1 LVVAF
6 LCIAGREMKRN
17 TKCFKYNSSKMQRAT
32 FCGSANQIAWVFVSQ
47 KDKEGMNQE
56 LLISCIEVRRELSN
70 YIDDEITP
78 ELRSRLEE
86 HVATCSGCK
95 AIYDGMRN
103 ILTLVTATELIELPR
118 GFSARLY
125 RMLRQADSN

>member
-1 LVVAF
+1 MFQRCVAISKNAARNF
-6 LCIAGREMKRN
+6 LRICESDRVDIRVAER
-17 TKCFKYNSSKMQRAT
+17 Q
-32 FCGSANQIAWVFVSQ
+32 
-47 KDKEGMNQE
+47 EGMNQE
-56 LLISCIEVRRELSN
+56 LLITCIEVRRELSN

-125 RMLRQADSN
+125 RMLHQADSN

>member
-1 LVVAF
+1 MFQRCVAISKNAARNF
-6 LCIAGREMKRN
+6 LRICESDHVDIRVAER
-17 TKCFKYNSSKMQRAT
+17 Q
-32 FCGSANQIAWVFVSQ
+32 
-47 KDKEGMNQE
+47 EGMNQE
-56 LLISCIEVRRELSN
+56 LLITCIEVRRELSN

-125 RMLRQADSN
+125 RMLRHADSN